1 MPFENLQKTRKN
13 CPKVWKLRNKPYICS
28 PEMEQMWSD
37 GRVARH
43 SSAKAATAVRIR
55 FRPLQ
60 KCATSYCGALFL
72 LSVGSSKADRHPRT
86 APQKIRR
93 ATSRRPSPNTPQM
106 WRMLCRILSFNGTP
120 EGLPIFSYTFGN
132 EQVMRIVDNRQHA
145 EWELTNYAKAQPKHN
160 CRVNLL
166 KYSCRF
172 ILILTFKRTGS

>member
-1 MPFENLQKTRKN
+1 MKINSKFCEKTRKN

-55 FRPLQ
+55 FRPHK
-60 KCATSYCGALFL
+60 KCATSYCGALFYYQ
-72 LSVGSSKADRHPRT
+72 SGVQKPIVAHAQP
-86 APQKIRR
+86 PQKRR

-120 EGLPIFSYTFGN
+120 RGLTDIFLHFW
-132 EQVMRIVDNRQHA
+132 Q
-145 EWELTNYAKAQPKHN
+145 
-160 CRVNLL
+160 
-166 KYSCRF
+166 
-172 ILILTFKRTGS
+172 